1 MQALKRAAAVF
12 CIACICAEL
21 LAQMTD
27 RGWARR
33 CIKTVAGL
41 YILVVFWNALPQLQ
55 EREAFSL
62 PQIPAA
68 SMGSLEDLL
77 LAEAESELEQR
88 LAAQCAAQ
96 TGVTIRLSIV
106 LSAEGKVDGVR
117 AELPAEST
125 AAEKAQVQ
133 NFLENALGTTPIL
146 KTRNG
151 CEEAAP

>member
-21 LAQMTD
+21 LAGLTD

-41 YILVVFWNALPQLQ
+41 YILLVFWNAMPQL
-55 EREAFSL
+55 RKTVVVTP

-68 SMGSLEDLL
+68 SMGSLEDAIR
-77 LAEAESELEQR
+77 AEAEAELEQQ

-96 TGVTIRLSIV
+96 TGVTIQLSIT
-106 LSAEGKVDGVR
+106 LSAEGEAALVR

-125 AAEKAQVQ
+125 QAEKAQVQ
-133 NFLENALGTTPIL
+133 SFLESALGTAPIWT
-146 KTRNG
+146 TRSGNG
-151 CEEAAP
+151 EAEP

>member
-21 LAQMTD
+21 LAQLTD

-41 YILVVFWNALPQLQ
+41 YILLVFWNALPQL
-55 EREAFSL
+55 RKTAVVTL

-68 SMGSLEDLL
+68 SIGSLEDAVR
-77 LAEAESELEQR
+77 AEAEAELEQQ
-88 LAAQCAAQ
+88 LAAQCTAQ
-96 TGVTIRLSIV
+96 TGVTIRLSIT
-106 LSAEGKVDGVR
+106 LSAEGEVASVR

-125 AAEKAQVQ
+125 SAEKERVQ
-133 NFLENALGTTPIL
+133 SFLESALGTVPIL
-146 KTRNG
+146 TTQSG
-151 CEEAAP
+151 SGEAVP

>member
-21 LAQMTD
+21 LAQLTD

-41 YILVVFWNALPQLQ
+41 YILLVFWNALPQL
-55 EREAFSL
+55 RKTVVVTL

-68 SMGSLEDLL
+68 SMGSLEDAVR
-77 LAEAESELEQR
+77 AEAEDELEQQ

-96 TGVTIRLSIV
+96 TGVTIRLSIA
-106 LSAEGKVDGVR
+106 LSAEGEVDSVQ

-125 AAEKAQVQ
+125 SAEKERVQ
-133 NFLENALGTTPIL
+133 SFLESTIGTAPIL
-146 KTRNG
+146 TTRSGNG
-151 CEEAAP
+151 EAVP

>member
-41 YILVVFWNALPQLQ
+41 YILVAFWNALPQLP

-77 LAEAESELEQR
+77 LAEAESALEQR
-88 LAAQCAAQ
+88 LSAQCAAQ
-96 TGVTIRLSIV
+96 TGVTIQLSIA
-106 LSAEGKVDGVR
+106 LSAEGKVDWVR
-117 AELPAEST
+117 AELPAKST

-133 NFLENALGTTPIL
+133 SFLENALGTTPIL

>member
-21 LAQMTD
+21 LAQLTD

-41 YILVVFWNALPQLQ
+41 YILLVFWNALPQM
-55 EREAFSL
+55 RKTVVVTL

-68 SMGSLEDLL
+68 SMGSLEDAVR
-77 LAEAESELEQR
+77 AEAEAELEQQ
-88 LAAQCAAQ
+88 LDAQCAAQ
-96 TGVTIRLSIV
+96 TGVETQLSIA
-106 LSAEGKVDGVR
+106 LSAEGEVVSVR

-125 AAEKAQVQ
+125 PAEKAQVQ
-133 NFLENALGTTPIL
+133 SFLENTLGAAPIL
-146 KTRNG
+146 TTQSGN
-151 CEEAAP
+151 EEAVP

>member
-21 LAQMTD
+21 LAQLTD

-41 YILVVFWNALPQLQ
+41 YILLVFWNALPQL
-55 EREAFSL
+55 RKTVVVTL

-68 SMGSLEDLL
+68 SMGSLEDAVC
-77 LAEAESELEQR
+77 AEAEAELEQQ

-96 TGVTIRLSIV
+96 TGVTVQLSIT
-106 LSAEGKVDGVR
+106 LSAEGEVASVR
-117 AELPAEST
+117 AELPAESADT
-125 AAEKAQVQ
+125 EKAQVQ
-133 NFLENALGTTPIL
+133 SFLENALGTTPIL
-146 KTRNG
+146 TTRNG
-151 CEEAAP
+151 EAEP

>member
-41 YILVVFWNALPQLQ
+41 YILVAFWNALPQLQ
-55 EREAFSL
+55 ETAAFSL

-77 LAEAESELEQR
+77 LAEAGSALEQR

-96 TGVTIRLSIV
+96 TGVTIQLSIA

-133 NFLENALGTTPIL
+133 SFLENALGTTPIL
-146 KTRNG
+146 ETQNG